1 MEELF
6 VHFLLCITGYKL
18 YDKYENTLNRLF
30 LENPTNEIL
39 MDLENRNIKDAV
51 LHTQYLMNKYPI
63 NVIEFGKHLMEN
75 LKPIYRE
82 SSMKEFGRDMYEL
95 WEKLPD
101 SIGKKDPF
109 YIFSYADDCLAYGDE
124 QQCRELYERALGY
137 YEKM

>member
-6 VHFLLCITGYKL
+6 VYSLLCTTGYKL
-18 YDKYENTLNRLF
+18 YDKYENVLNSLF
-30 LENPTNEIL
+30 IKNPTNEIL

-82 SSMKEFGRDMYEL
+82 SSLKAFGRDMYEL

-101 SIGKKDPF
+101 SIGKIEPF

-124 QQCRELYERALGY
+124 WQCRELYERDLGY

>member
-6 VHFLLCITGYKL
+6 VYSLLCTTGYKL
-18 YDKYENTLNRLF
+18 YDKYENVLNSLF
-30 LENPTNEIL
+30 IKNPTNEIL

-63 NVIEFGKHLMEN
+63 NVIVFGKHLMEN

-82 SSMKEFGRDMYEL
+82 SSVKEVSRDVYEL

-101 SIGKKDPF
+101 SIGKIEPF
-109 YIFSYADDCLAYGDE
+109 YIFSYADDCLSYGDE

>member
-6 VHFLLCITGYKL
+6 VYSLLCTTGYKL
-18 YDKYENTLNRLF
+18 YDKYENVLNSLF
-30 LENPTNEIL
+30 IKNPTNEIL

-82 SSMKEFGRDMYEL
+82 SSLKAFGRDMYEL

-101 SIGKKDPF
+101 SIGKIEPF

-124 QQCRELYERALGY
+124 WQCRELYESALGY

>member
-6 VHFLLCITGYKL
+6 VYSLLCTTGYKL
-18 YDKYENTLNRLF
+18 YDKYENVLNSLF
-30 LENPTNEIL
+30 IKNPTNEIL

-82 SSMKEFGRDMYEL
+82 SSLKAFGRDMYEL

-109 YIFSYADDCLAYGDE
+109 YIFSYADDCLA
-124 QQCRELYERALGY
+124 
-137 YEKM
+137 